1 MVREIFIDL
10 NEQVMS
16 ISTFTVFAPQRSG
29 TNFIQYLIT
38 ENFQEI
44 ACEYLPSTYA
54 WKHEPDFQK
63 VLEKYNREQPFR
75 ENHLH
80 LIVSKNPYK
89 WIESIIRRPVD
100 IVVRR
105 PELLNIENI
114 DEKYVLNLNLDRQ
127 FQKLWFVEKINL
139 LELIN
144 LYNEF
149 YSNWSNIGNRIKH
162 WGLVQYERLLNQ
174 DECVYFLDNMH
185 KTFQLKRINP
195 EQWKIP
201 NAVLMSEMWTDDVAK
216 EKTKDYLDYKHCG
229 ILTQEQIDII
239 DHNINKSLLK
249 DMNYPTEKPT
259 SLVG

>member
-1 MVREIFIDL
+1 
-10 NEQVMS
+10 
-16 ISTFTVFAPQRSG
+16 
-29 TNFIQYLIT
+29 
-38 ENFQEI
+38 
-44 ACEYLPSTYA
+44 
-54 WKHEPDFQK
+54 
-63 VLEKYNREQPFR
+63 
-75 ENHLH
+75 
-80 LIVSKNPYK
+80 
-89 WIESIIRRPVD
+89 
-100 IVVRR
+100 
-105 PELLNIENI
+105 
-114 DEKYVLNLNLDRQ
+114 VLNLNLDRQ

-185 KTFQLKRINP
+185 KMFQLKRINP

-201 NAVLMSEMWTDDVAK
+201 NAVLMSEIWTDDVTK
-216 EKTKDYLDYKHCG
+216 EKTKDYLDHKHCG